1 MKIFQ
6 RILII
11 LGLGAIIALV
21 TWAAVAVISIA
32 NLPTDTMDYAAP
44 MAPEMSIS
52 TSGFMG
58 YIKPL
63 LMISL
68 VVIIEQFI
76 ENLFGKKK
84 KTTQATNAL

>member
-11 LGLGAIIALV
+11 LGLSALMALV
-21 TWAAVAVISIA
+21 TWAAVTVISIA
-32 NLPTDTMDYAAP
+32 NLPTDTMDFTAP
-44 MAPEMSIS
+44 ITQEMSIP

-68 VVIIEQFI
+68 VVIIEQFL
-76 ENLFGKKK
+76 ENLFSKKK
-84 KTTQATNAL
+84 KRAKAINAL